1 MNNKFL
7 VLFFCGISLSLAA
20 EQTMQTNR
28 GYLFSLEGTEGC
40 GKTTLIKNLEKK
52 LSEIDVDVVT
62 TREPGAAKVGPKIR
76 AMIVNPEEPITPLT
90 EFFLFSAN
98 RAQHFSEI
106 ILPALSEKKVV
117 ISDRMADSSQVYQ
130 GYVKGLD
137 QEMIK
142 NVNTVAMHNRKPDLV
157 FYLKLDCETA
167 LSRVNKRNQTETQD
181 AFEIEILKKKQQL
194 VDGYDAILSNRDDV
208 VILDAHASPEEI
220 AEQAFTA
227 ITNYIQKHNDQ

>member
-7 VLFFCGISLSLAA
+7 TLFLCGISLSLAA

-40 GKTTLIKNLEKK
+40 GKTTLIKNLEKE
-52 LSEIDVDVVT
+52 LSDLGIKVVT
-62 TREPGAAKVGPKIR
+62 TREPGAAKIGPKIR
-76 AMIVNPEEPITPLT
+76 SMIVNPEDPMTPLT

-98 RAQHFSEI
+98 RSQHFSEI
-106 ILPALSEKKVV
+106 ILPALAERKVV
-117 ISDRMADSSQVYQ
+117 ISDRMADSSLVYQ

-142 NVNTVAMHNRKPDLV
+142 SINTVAMHNRKPDLV

-181 AFEIEILKKKQQL
+181 TFEIEILKKKQQL
-194 VDGYDAILSNRDDV
+194 VDGYDAILNNREDV
-208 VILDAHASPEEI
+208 IVLDATASAEEI
-220 AEQAFTA
+220 TEQAMNAIFT
-227 ITNYIQKHNDQ
+227 YMQKHNDQ